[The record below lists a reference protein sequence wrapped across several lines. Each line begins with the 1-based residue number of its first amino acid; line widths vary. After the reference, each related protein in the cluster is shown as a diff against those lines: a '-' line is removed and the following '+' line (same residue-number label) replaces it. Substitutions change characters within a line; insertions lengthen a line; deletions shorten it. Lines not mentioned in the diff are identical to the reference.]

1 MIKKYE
7 MINPNSVISVSV
19 LDEDKRVD
27 EYVWLCKLTTKETIL
42 LQYNPLSTIKQFIK
56 YGYAVTHFKD
66 ETNEIDFV
74 KIEQT
79 MTFIDYYGFEVT
91 QIKDIESNNTIIK
104 NFDTYVQADRY
115 ILEQELK
122 KLIDKTKA

>member
-7 MINPNSVISVSV
+7 MINPMNVVSVSIQ
-19 LDEDKRVD
+19 DEDKRTD
-27 EYVWLCKLTTKETIL
+27 EYVWLCKLVTKETIL
-42 LQYNPLSTIKQFIK
+42 LRYNPLLTIKQFIK
-56 YGYAVTHFKD
+56 YGYAVTYFED

-122 KLIDKTKA
+122 KLIDKTKE

>member
-27 EYVWLCKLTTKETIL
+27 EYVWLCKLITKESVL
-42 LQYNPLSTIKQFIK
+42 LRYNPLLNVKQFIK
-56 YGYAVTHFKD
+56 YGYAVTHFED

>member
-7 MINPNSVISVSV
+7 MINPMNVVSVSIQ
-19 LDEDKRVD
+19 DEDKRTD
-27 EYVWLCKLTTKETIL
+27 EYIWLCKLVTKETIL
-42 LQYNPLSTIKQFIK
+42 LRYNPLLTIKQFVK
-56 YGYAVTHFKD
+56 YGYAVTHFED

-74 KIEQT
+74 NIEQT

-91 QIKDIESNNTIIK
+91 QIKDTESNNTIIK

-115 ILEQELK
+115 ILEQDLK
-122 KLIDKTKA
+122 KLIDKTKE

>member
-7 MINPNSVISVSV
+7 MINPMNVVSVSIQ
-19 LDEDKRVD
+19 DEDKRTD
-27 EYVWLCKLTTKETIL
+27 EYVWLCKLVTKETIL
-42 LQYNPLSTIKQFIK
+42 LRYNPLLTIKQFVK
-56 YGYAVTHFKD
+56 YGYAVTHFED

-74 KIEQT
+74 NIEQT

-91 QIKDIESNNTIIK
+91 QIKDTESNNTIIK

-115 ILEQELK
+115 ILEQDLK
-122 KLIDKTKA
+122 KLIDKTKE